1 MDSMSAS
8 QLSPFPPVH
17 RFRLFLFHC
26 LPAQNPVPWCVMSR
40 ARTFLIYWLPVVVWM
55 WLIFTASGDSAS
67 FQHSSHIIGRF
78 LHWLF
83 PHLSPP
89 VTDEIVFLVRKCAHL
104 TEYAVLALLL
114 WRELRQP
121 VRRDPRPWNW
131 SQARLAVLIV
141 MLYAAT
147 DEFHQSFVP
156 SRDAA
161 VHDVLIDTV
170 GGLIGILLLWAL
182 GRWRKLW

>member
-1 MDSMSAS
+1 
-8 QLSPFPPVH
+8 
-17 RFRLFLFHC
+17 
-26 LPAQNPVPWCVMSR
+26 MSR
-40 ARTFLIYWLPVVVWM
+40 ARSFLIYWLLVVVWM
-55 WLIFTASGDSAS
+55 WLIFIASGDSAS
-67 FQHSSHIIGRF
+67 FDHSSRIIGTL

-89 VTDEIVFLVRKCAHL
+89 VTDEIIFLIRKCAHL

-114 WRELRQP
+114 WRAFRKP
-121 VRRDPRPWNW
+121 VRRDPRVPAETKPRQGKGSWNW
-131 SQARLAVLIV
+131 SEARLAVLIV

-161 VHDVLIDTV
+161 VRDVLIDTV

>member
-1 MDSMSAS
+1 
-8 QLSPFPPVH
+8 
-17 RFRLFLFHC
+17 
-26 LPAQNPVPWCVMSR
+26 
-40 ARTFLIYWLPVVVWM
+40 
-55 WLIFTASGDSAS
+55 
-67 FQHSSHIIGRF
+67 
-78 LHWLF
+78 
-83 PHLSPP
+83 
-89 VTDEIVFLVRKCAHL
+89 VTDEIIFLIRKCAHL

-114 WRELRQP
+114 WRAFRKP
-121 VRRDPRPWNW
+121 VRRDPRVPAETEPRQGKGSWNW
-131 SQARLAVLIV
+131 SEARLAVLIV

-161 VHDVLIDTV
+161 VRDVLIDTV